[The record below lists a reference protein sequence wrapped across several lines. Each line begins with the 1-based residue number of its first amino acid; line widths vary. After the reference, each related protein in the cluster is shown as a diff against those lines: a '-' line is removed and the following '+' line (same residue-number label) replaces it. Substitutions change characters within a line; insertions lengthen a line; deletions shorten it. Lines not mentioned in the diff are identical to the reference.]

1 MVKIY
6 KQPFAHDGDTIAI
19 PDASQ
24 PDGKMSSADG
34 WTPDYQLPKTDP
46 NYKPVGR
53 QEMNGVFKEVTE
65 ALGQLQQFGF
75 ADWQS
80 IAGGWPIGANVR
92 HAGGYWQSLDNANTE
107 EPGTGVLWKELLFGN
122 LVPASESIQGLI
134 QLATTGE
141 AQALLNDAKAMT
153 PAKLAAAFGGGN
165 QLLTASGYQKL
176 PSGLIIQWGLNLAAA
191 SGNPNLTVTLPIAF
205 PNSTLFAGG
214 TVVGSAIGNFV
225 CLTATLSASQ
235 VQFSVQANGSISD
248 QHVRWIAIGY

>member
-176 PSGLIIQWGLNLAAA
+176 PSGLIIQWGVISAIFAGSTPVSFPITFPTACRSVVPCVGYSGSGSGSLAKASVGSITA
-191 SGNPNLTVTLPIAF
+191 SGFNLGSTAAF
-205 PNSTLFAGG
+205 
-214 TVVGSAIGNFV
+214 
-225 CLTATLSASQ
+225 
-235 VQFSVQANGSISD
+235 ISLW
-248 QHVRWIAIGY
+248 VAIGY